1 VASTSTLIP
10 LGFDF
15 LTFLSATVL
24 VVPLCKQLKISPV
37 LGFLASGV
45 ILEQLG
51 SVCGCKGSWLA
62 LHIEQQHH
70 MHLAMS

>member
-1 VASTSTLIP
+1 MRVASTSTLIP
-10 LGFDF
+10 LGMDF

-51 SVCGCKGSWLA
+51 
-62 LHIEQQHH
+62 
-70 MHLAMS
+70 

>member
-1 VASTSTLIP
+1 

-51 SVCGCKGSWLA
+51 
-62 LHIEQQHH
+62 
-70 MHLAMS
+70 